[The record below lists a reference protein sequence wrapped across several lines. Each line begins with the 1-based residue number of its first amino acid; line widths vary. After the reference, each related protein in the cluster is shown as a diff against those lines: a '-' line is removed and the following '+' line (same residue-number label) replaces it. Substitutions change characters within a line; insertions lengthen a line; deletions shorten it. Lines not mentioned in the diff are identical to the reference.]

1 MENEKD
7 TEAFLRDEVKA
18 RGGRSY
24 KWVSPGCSGVPD
36 RIVILPNGRVF
47 FVELKSEGK
56 TSSAQQRKRQA
67 ELRALGCTVYADID
81 TKAKVSELLGKESDA
96 V

>member
-1 MENEKD
+1 MESEKV
-7 TEAFLRDEVKA
+7 TEAYLRDRVKA
-18 RGGRSY
+18 LGGRSY

-36 RIVILPNGRVF
+36 RIVVMPGGRVI

-56 TSSAQQRKRQA
+56 TSTKLQQKRQA

-81 TKAKVSELLGKESDA
+81 TKEKVSALLRKEGDA